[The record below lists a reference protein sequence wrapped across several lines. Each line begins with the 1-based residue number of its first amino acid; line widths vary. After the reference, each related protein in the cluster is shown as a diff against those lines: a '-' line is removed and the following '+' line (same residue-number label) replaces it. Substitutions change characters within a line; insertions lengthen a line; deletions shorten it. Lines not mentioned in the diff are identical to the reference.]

1 MSNNSIVNNSQ
12 LEDKRD
18 DCSEVTKRIPGVIS
32 AAEILATEWPDLDW
46 VIQGLMPTGLSFL
59 AGAPKVGKSWL
70 ALQIAK
76 AVSSGESILGHDVT
90 KGKVLYLALEDSGRR
105 LKTRIVKQDWHK
117 DSNVDFMTLPE
128 YLEKIKDLKGD
139 GTAKLGK
146 FIETGKYMLVIIDT
160 LSRALFVDQND
171 VSDMTACL
179 SPLQATALRLNCA
192 ILLID
197 HHRKLSSKE
206 SPDAITDVLGSTA
219 KGGVADT
226 IMGVYKKRGSS
237 KAQFSVTGRDID
249 ETTIDILWEKSTG
262 CWSLPNDKT
271 TPQLD
276 ELLAKLEEI
285 GPISNQE
292 LAEALR
298 RRPGTV
304 LKQLNQLHEKGLVV
318 HNEDKTWVISE
329 AD

>member
-1 MSNNSIVNNSQ
+1 
-12 LEDKRD
+12 
-18 DCSEVTKRIPGVIS
+18 
-32 AAEILATEWPDLDW
+32 
-46 VIQGLMPTGLSFL
+46 
-59 AGAPKVGKSWL
+59 
-70 ALQIAK
+70 
-76 AVSSGESILGHDVT
+76 
-90 KGKVLYLALEDSGRR
+90 
-105 LKTRIVKQDWHK
+105 
-117 DSNVDFMTLPE
+117 
-128 YLEKIKDLKGD
+128 
-139 GTAKLGK
+139 
-146 FIETGKYMLVIIDT
+146 
-160 LSRALFVDQND
+160 
-171 VSDMTACL
+171 
-179 SPLQATALRLNCA
+179 
-192 ILLID
+192 
-197 HHRKLSSKE
+197 
-206 SPDAITDVLGSTA
+206 
-219 KGGVADT
+219 
-226 IMGVYKKRGSS
+226 MGVYKKRGSS